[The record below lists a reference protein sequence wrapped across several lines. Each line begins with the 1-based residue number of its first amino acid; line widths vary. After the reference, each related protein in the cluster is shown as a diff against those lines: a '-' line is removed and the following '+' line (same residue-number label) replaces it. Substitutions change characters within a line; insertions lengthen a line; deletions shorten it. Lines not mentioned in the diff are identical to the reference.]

1 MSFLSSFMIPFLICL
16 IFAYALTHKVDL
28 VSAFSTGVCDG
39 LKIVLNMFP
48 ALLLLTLTI
57 SAFRSSGALEL
68 LSRALEAPAAAL
80 GIPSPIL
87 PLTLLRPLS
96 GSGALVVFED
106 ILTQYGPDSLI
117 GKIASVMMGST
128 ETTFYTIALYCSAAN
143 IKKSRV
149 RCTGFALCRSDGI
162 LCQRAGSKIADQL
175 KTITPQTL
183 ANFCFCMYLYFY

>member
-1 MSFLSSFMIPFLICL
+1 M
-16 IFAYALTHKVDL
+16 
-28 VSAFSTGVCDG
+28 
-39 LKIVLNMFP
+39 
-48 ALLLLTLTI
+48 
-57 SAFRSSGALEL
+57 
-68 LSRALEAPAAAL
+68 

-143 IKKSRV
+143 IKKSRYAV
-149 RCTGFALCRSDGI
+149 PASL
-162 LCQRAGSKIADQL
+162 
-175 KTITPQTL
+175 
-183 ANFCFCMYLYFY
+183 

>member
-1 MSFLSSFMIPFLICL
+1 MTFLSSFMIPFLICL

-57 SAFRSSGALEL
+57 STFRSSGALEL

-143 IKKSRV
+143 IKKSRYAV
-149 RCTGFALCRSDGI
+149 PASLCADLMGFCASV
-162 LCQRAGSKIADQL
+162 
-175 KTITPQTL
+175 L
-183 ANFCFCMYLYFY
+183 AVKLLIN

>member
-39 LKIVLNMFP
+39 LKILLNMFP

-57 SAFRSSGALEL
+57 SAFRSSGALQL

-80 GIPSPIL
+80 GIPSSIL
-87 PLTLLRPLS
+87 PLS

-143 IKKSRV
+143 IKKSRYALPASL
-149 RCTGFALCRSDGI
+149 CADLMGFCASV
-162 LCQRAGSKIADQL
+162 
-175 KTITPQTL
+175 L
-183 ANFCFCMYLYFY
+183 AVKLLIN

>member
-48 ALLLLTLTI
+48 ALLLLPLTI

-68 LSRALEAPAAAL
+68 LSRALEAPAAVL

-128 ETTFYTIALYCSAAN
+128 ETTFYTIAVYFGAAG
-143 IKKSRV
+143 IKKTRYAVPASL
-149 RCTGFALCRSDGI
+149 CADLMGFCASV
-162 LCQRAGSKIADQL
+162 
-175 KTITPQTL
+175 L
-183 ANFCFCMYLYFY
+183 AVKLLIN

>member
-68 LSRALEAPAAAL
+68 LSRALEAPAAVL

-87 PLTLLRPLS
+87 PPYPAAAPLR
-96 GSGALVVFED
+96 
-106 ILTQYGPDSLI
+106 Q
-117 GKIASVMMGST
+117 
-128 ETTFYTIALYCSAAN
+128 
-143 IKKSRV
+143 
-149 RCTGFALCRSDGI
+149 RC
-162 LCQRAGSKIADQL
+162 AGCL
-175 KTITPQTL
+175 
-183 ANFCFCMYLYFY
+183 

>member
-1 MSFLSSFMIPFLICL
+1 M
-16 IFAYALTHKVDL
+16 
-28 VSAFSTGVCDG
+28 
-39 LKIVLNMFP
+39 
-48 ALLLLTLTI
+48 
-57 SAFRSSGALEL
+57 
-68 LSRALEAPAAAL
+68 

-143 IKKSRV
+143 IKKSRYAV
-149 RCTGFALCRSDGI
+149 PASLCADLMGFCASV
-162 LCQRAGSKIADQL
+162 
-175 KTITPQTL
+175 L
-183 ANFCFCMYLYFY
+183 AVKLLIN

>member
-1 MSFLSSFMIPFLICL
+1 MCFLSSFMIPFLICL

-39 LKIVLNMFP
+39 LKILLNMFP

-68 LSRALEAPAAAL
+68 
-80 GIPSPIL
+80 L

-143 IKKSRV
+143 IKKSRYAV
-149 RCTGFALCRSDGI
+149 PASLCADLMGFCASV
-162 LCQRAGSKIADQL
+162 
-175 KTITPQTL
+175 L
-183 ANFCFCMYLYFY
+183 AVKLLIN

>member
-1 MSFLSSFMIPFLICL
+1 MTFLSSFMIPFLICL

-128 ETTFYTIALYCSAAN
+128 ETTFYTIAVYFGAAG
-143 IKKSRV
+143 IKKTRYAVPASL
-149 RCTGFALCRSDGI
+149 CADLMGFCASV
-162 LCQRAGSKIADQL
+162 
-175 KTITPQTL
+175 L
-183 ANFCFCMYLYFY
+183 AVKLLIN

>member
-57 SAFRSSGALEL
+57 SAFRSSGALQL
-68 LSRALEAPAAAL
+68 LSRALETPAAAL

-106 ILTQYGPDSLI
+106 ILTQYGPGQPDR
-117 GKIASVMMGST
+117 K
-128 ETTFYTIALYCSAAN
+128 
-143 IKKSRV
+143 
-149 RCTGFALCRSDGI
+149 D
-162 LCQRAGSKIADQL
+162 CQRYDGFHRNHL
-175 KTITPQTL
+175 
-183 ANFCFCMYLYFY
+183 LYHCAVLLGG

>member
-1 MSFLSSFMIPFLICL
+1 MTFLSSFMIPFLICL

-68 LSRALEAPAAAL
+68 LSRALEAPAPAL

-117 GKIASVMMGST
+117 GKIASVMMVPPKPP
-128 ETTFYTIALYCSAAN
+128 FIPL
-143 IKKSRV
+143 
-149 RCTGFALCRSDGI
+149 RCTARRLTSKKAGTLYRLRSVQI
-162 LCQRAGSKIADQL
+162 
-175 KTITPQTL
+175 
-183 ANFCFCMYLYFY
+183 

>member
-1 MSFLSSFMIPFLICL
+1 MVRNDLRNVAII
-16 IFAYALTHKVDL
+16 AHVDHGKTTL
-28 VSAFSTGVCDG
+28 VD
-39 LKIVLNMFP
+39 

-80 GIPSPIL
+80 GIPSSIL

-143 IKKSRV
+143 IKKSRYAV
-149 RCTGFALCRSDGI
+149 PASLCADLMGFCASV
-162 LCQRAGSKIADQL
+162 
-175 KTITPQTL
+175 L
-183 ANFCFCMYLYFY
+183 AVKLLIN

>member
-1 MSFLSSFMIPFLICL
+1 MSFLSSFMIPLLICL

-48 ALLLLTLTI
+48 TLLLLTLTI
-57 SAFRSSGALEL
+57 NAFRSSGALEL
-68 LSRALEAPAAAL
+68 LSRALEAPAAVL

-96 GSGALVVFED
+96 GSGALVVFEN

-143 IKKSRV
+143 IKKSRYAV
-149 RCTGFALCRSDGI
+149 PASLCADLMGFCASV
-162 LCQRAGSKIADQL
+162 
-175 KTITPQTL
+175 L
-183 ANFCFCMYLYFY
+183 AVKLLIN

>member
-39 LKIVLNMFP
+39 LKILLNMFP

-80 GIPSPIL
+80 GIPSSIL
-87 PLTLLRPLS
+87 PPYPAAPPLR
-96 GSGALVVFED
+96 
-106 ILTQYGPDSLI
+106 Q
-117 GKIASVMMGST
+117 
-128 ETTFYTIALYCSAAN
+128 
-143 IKKSRV
+143 
-149 RCTGFALCRSDGI
+149 RC
-162 LCQRAGSKIADQL
+162 AGCL
-175 KTITPQTL
+175 
-183 ANFCFCMYLYFY
+183 